1 MQWNNKYIYPKSTR
15 SIVDGSRHYSVNEER
30 LPSVTTILKAT
41 ESEEK
46 KAKLEA
52 WKQKIGH
59 KRAEI
64 ISREAT
70 SRGSSMHDY
79 LEKFLLGKL
88 NLELLGDNTREKM
101 MADQIIENG
110 LRNRLDEIWGCEATL
125 YYPGK
130 YAGSADC
137 IGLYEKK
144 ETIIDFKQSNKPK
157 KDEWI
162 DDYYLQCAAYAMAHN
177 TVYGSNITQAAILL
191 CTKDNIFQR
200 FVIDGNRFRDYQ
212 KQFMEKVE
220 QFYLQRLTN

>member
-1 MQWNNKYIYPKSTR
+1 MQWNNKFNYPKSTR
-15 SIVDGSRHYSVNEER
+15 SIVQGSRHYVINQEN

-46 KAKLEA
+46 KAKLAE
-52 WKQKIGH
+52 WKNKVGH
-59 KRAEI
+59 KQAEI

-88 NLELLGDNTREKM
+88 NLDLIGDNSREKM

-110 LRNRLDEIWGCEATL
+110 LRNKLNEIWGCEATL

-130 YAGSADC
+130 YAGAADC
-137 IGLYEKK
+137 IGIYENR
-144 ETIIDFKQSNKPK
+144 ESLIDFKNANKPK

-177 TVYGSNITQAAILL
+177 TVYGTNITQGVILL

-200 FVIDGNRFRDYQ
+200 FIIDGERFKNYQ
-212 KQFMEKVE
+212 NQFMEKVE
-220 QFYLQRLTN
+220 QFYAQRLTN